1 MNLSFRI
8 AAFLSVWLVC
18 TPVFAKPQEE
28 TVFLF
33 QNRKVTVLVPDGFG
47 FASNKSDRGIMTLE
61 LVDPKDRVRMQITF
75 LPDLEG
81 RFTAART
88 QKEFM
93 NETFHD
99 FVDTSVEKAMQFEEL
114 EPKTG
119 SGTYCVFT
127 DAKLVGKT
135 KLPRISALHGGAQD
149 LARRGRRFHRVQQRN
164 HLEGIPIGDD
174 DAAPKRTGKAR
185 LPAAVKGLTGPAPP
199 NPFPRVKRR
208 KTARGLPTH
217 APPRHHE
224 PLGFSPPAP

>member
-1 MNLSFRI
+1 MQLFGGLPMHLPFRI

-81 RFTAART
+81 RFAAART

-135 KLPRISALHGGAQD
+135 KLPPGEYLHSTAGLKTWPGVVAVFTVFSNEITSKEYQSVMTM
-149 LARRGRRFHRVQQRN
+149 LRQSVQ
-164 HLEGIPIGDD
+164 EKP
-174 DAAPKRTGKAR
+174 
-185 LPAAVKGLTGPAPP
+185 VS
-199 NPFPRVKRR
+199 
-208 KTARGLPTH
+208 
-217 APPRHHE
+217 
-224 PLGFSPPAP
+224 PLL

>member
-1 MNLSFRI
+1 MQLFGRLPMNLPFRI
-8 AAFLSVWLVC
+8 AALGLAWLVGG
-18 TPVFAKPQEE
+18 TLFAKPREE

-47 FASNKSDRGIMTLE
+47 FASNKNERGIITVE
-61 LVDPKDRVRMQITF
+61 LADPKDKLRMQITF

-81 RFTAART
+81 RFAAARS

-99 FVDTSVEKAMQFEEL
+99 FVDSSVEKAMQFEEL

-135 KLPRISALHGGAQD
+135 KLPPGEYLHSTAGLKTWPGVMAVFTMFSNETTSKEYQSVMTM
-149 LARRGRRFHRVQQRN
+149 LRQSVQ
-164 HLEGIPIGDD
+164 EKP
-174 DAAPKRTGKAR
+174 
-185 LPAAVKGLTGPAPP
+185 VS
-199 NPFPRVKRR
+199 
-208 KTARGLPTH
+208 
-217 APPRHHE
+217 
-224 PLGFSPPAP
+224 PLL